1 MLLTTSTLT
10 RLFSYPGILWF
21 APFVLVPAAMFPTLS
36 TTIIPE
42 KLNMLSILSGK
53 TQKFFSYYLPDLHII
68 GHL

>member
-10 RLFSYPGILWF
+10 QLFSYPGILWF